1 MSAGVSAKVMF
12 VIDSLGLGGAERSL
26 AEMLPGLIGAGLE
39 PMVVCLSPADA
50 VGRDIRRLGVE
61 VRVVSGRGRIGRVR
75 ALRKQIASVAPDCV
89 HTTLF
94 ESDVAGRLAAAGR
107 RVPVITSLVNAPYLP
122 VRLEDPNVRRSRLW
136 AARMID
142 GWTARHLTTHF
153 HAITHAVKRRA
164 VEALGIP
171 PERVTVIE
179 RGRDP
184 RRLGEGGPA
193 RRRSSRAALG
203 LDDDAEVLVTAGR
216 QEFQKGHR
224 ILLEAMAILASA
236 RPRAILMMAGREG
249 HASAE
254 LEELG
259 RRIGLGDRIRFLGQR
274 TDVPDLLAAGDIFV
288 FPSLYEGFGGAVIE
302 AMALGLP
309 VVASDLEA
317 LREVVEPDHSA
328 ILVPPGSPGELASA
342 IGGLLD
348 DPDRARALGERGR
361 RIFQERFTVERAAG
375 RMVDLYRRV
384 LRDHRARPERV
395 GA

>member
-1 MSAGVSAKVMF
+1 MF
-12 VIDSLGLGGAERSL
+12 VIDSLGPGGAERSL
-26 AEMLPGLIGAGLE
+26 AEMLPGLIEAGLE

-50 VGRDIRRLGVE
+50 VGQDIRRLGVE

-75 ALRKQIASVAPDCV
+75 ALRRQIAAVAPDCV

-122 VRLEDPNVRRSRLW
+122 ARLEDPNVRRSRLW

-153 HAITHAVKRRA
+153 HAVTYAVKSRA

-184 RRLGEGGPA
+184 VRLGEAGPS

-203 LDDDAEVLVTAGR
+203 IDEDAEVLVTAGR

-224 ILLEAMAILASA
+224 FLLEAMAILANA
-236 RPRAILMMAGREG
+236 RPQAVLMMAGREG

-254 LEELG
+254 LDGL
-259 RRIGLGDRIRFLGQR
+259 RSRLRLGDRVRFLGQR

-342 IGGLLD
+342 IGSLLD

-361 RIFQERFTVERAAG
+361 RIFEERFTVERAAG

-384 LRDHRARPERV
+384 LRDHRARPARV